1 MKKGVWISLLVFF
14 SLTITSF
21 SLAYLFN
28 TGAGEVV
35 VRTITIEDA
44 SADISGIVYVPNPD
58 KLSGVEL
65 LESSDY
71 AFPAVILVHGVM
83 NAKEAMSSL
92 ALELSRAGI
101 VALTIDALGHGN
113 SEGVTRNEDDPSLGG
128 LTALN
133 YVRGLPFVNQSQIGV
148 IGHSMGVGAIRA
160 ISTADGNIK
169 AHIFIGGVGS
179 NSTGSVYGELNINS
193 PGNLLVAIGKYDE
206 LFDLESTKEFLQP
219 VFGTTE
225 EIELNRLYGNFTNN
239 TARKLI
245 TPNTI
250 HLFEPI
256 SHVILKESVA
266 WMGTTF
272 ELQNEDKLLLAPY
285 RDLFL
290 FIGMISLL
298 GMSFPVI
305 KLIMQ
310 LPILNTKEERGA
322 NLHKFSLLKME
333 GTWSFLHLVLFA
345 PPILVLGMSAVIFPL
360 SLGTTTITW
369 VLLLA
374 ISGVIM
380 VLIATKR
387 KNQDETIKHSLKK
400 IVDQFTNWKGLLI
413 TLGLF
418 LIILGLVAL
427 VEMMSL
433 SMKMFVP
440 LYSNFTIQRFWMF
453 LILLPFI
460 FVYFTFDGIIVTG
473 TFNSLRKDESS
484 RTEIGAISKVVGVK
498 ILPFVLV
505 LMIQYLP
512 LFAFEFK
519 ILTGFLGFSMQFIIM
534 LVPLFIVF
542 TLVEILFYKITKD
555 ILPGAFFNSLLLS
568 WTLAILLSIASI
580 S

>member
-1 MKKGVWISLLVFF
+1 
-14 SLTITSF
+14 
-21 SLAYLFN
+21 
-28 TGAGEVV
+28 
-35 VRTITIEDA
+35 
-44 SADISGIVYVPNPD
+44 
-58 KLSGVEL
+58 
-65 LESSDY
+65 
-71 AFPAVILVHGVM
+71 
-83 NAKEAMSSL
+83 
-92 ALELSRAGI
+92 
-101 VALTIDALGHGN
+101 
-113 SEGVTRNEDDPSLGG
+113 
-128 LTALN
+128 
-133 YVRGLPFVNQSQIGV
+133 
-148 IGHSMGVGAIRA
+148 
-160 ISTADGNIK
+160 
-169 AHIFIGGVGS
+169 
-179 NSTGSVYGELNINS
+179 
-193 PGNLLVAIGKYDE
+193 
-206 LFDLESTKEFLQP
+206 
-219 VFGTTE
+219 
-225 EIELNRLYGNFTNN
+225 
-239 TARKLI
+239 
-245 TPNTI
+245 
-250 HLFEPI
+250 
-256 SHVILKESVA
+256 
-266 WMGTTF
+266 
-272 ELQNEDKLLLAPY
+272 
-285 RDLFL
+285 
-290 FIGMISLL
+290 
-298 GMSFPVI
+298 
-305 KLIMQ
+305 
-310 LPILNTKEERGA
+310 
-322 NLHKFSLLKME
+322 
-333 GTWSFLHLVLFA
+333 
-345 PPILVLGMSAVIFPL
+345 
-360 SLGTTTITW
+360 
-369 VLLLA
+369 
-374 ISGVIM
+374 M